1 MKPTRLAA
9 SPSLGL
15 GRSCRPRLSFATCST
30 RPSTASTCG
39 VGRRSAPPPS
49 PRSPPSF
56 PTRNSP
62 STVSTIRATC
72 WTGRAAPAVR
82 STSLSPSISP
92 SSPAP
97 DLILAVR
104 LAADYGVRVHTVGF
118 GSTDGD
124 VVDFGGRSMRAM
136 LDLTTLRSM
145 AELTRGE
152 YFAADSPEALVQVYE
167 TLSTRL
173 VPERKL
179 TEIAFIL
186 AGIAALVSIAAASL
200 SVLWFGRIT

>member
-1 MKPTRLAA
+1 MSQDRCADRYEATRLAA

-82 STSLSPSISP
+82 STSLSPRSPSISP

-97 DLILAVR
+97 TSAVIILLTHGATTTGPDPVLAAR

-118 GSTDGD
+118 GSTEGD

-136 LDLTTLRSM
+136 LDLTTLQTI
-145 AELTRGE
+145 ADLTRGE
-152 YFAADSPEALVQVYE
+152 YFCS
-167 TLSTRL
+167 
-173 VPERKL
+173 
-179 TEIAFIL
+179 
-186 AGIAALVSIAAASL
+186 SL
-200 SVLWFGRIT
+200 PRGPDGGL